1 MKKKIFL
8 NLVMGISLIVTPA
21 FLLASC
27 SSQASDV
34 VTDVK
39 LPITI
44 KDAIVNI
51 KVLEVTAKPITL
63 ATVQKLFNVEA
74 SDFENVTVALKNTNV
89 EGGQKNQIVL
99 TAKEGFIFEDGNKS
113 LESSEFTLS
122 NITLSVT
129 AKTITDRI
137 WTEEVTAS
145 PITFTTAK
153 EGFIFEDGNKSLE
166 SSEFTLSNITLSVT
180 AKTIT
185 DRIWTEEVTAS
196 PITFTTI
203 QKLFNIVESD
213 FENVTVSLKS
223 PIVDGT
229 PNIIVLTANEGFI
242 FENGNKTLE
251 SFEFTSFKELPITTK
266 GPSQGN
272 SIIQFAE
279 INADPIKLTTVQKL
293 FNITAIDFEN
303 VIVSFKN
310 TPTPGSSNTM
320 VLTAKEGFVFQNGN
334 TILESISF
342 TIPGLK

>member
-1 MKKKIFL
+1 MKKKILL

-27 SSQASDV
+27 SAQASDV

-39 LPITI
+39 LPITV
-44 KDAIVNI
+44 KDAIVDI
-51 KVLEVTAKPITL
+51 KVVEVTAKPITL

-74 SDFENVTVALKNTNV
+74 TDFENVNVTLKNTNV

-99 TAKEGFIFEDGNKS
+99 TAKDGFVFEDGTKS

-122 NITLSVT
+122 NITL
-129 AKTITDRI
+129 A
-137 WTEEVTAS
+137 
-145 PITFTTAK
+145 
-153 EGFIFEDGNKSLE
+153 
-166 SSEFTLSNITLSVT
+166 VT

-213 FENVTVSLKS
+213 FENVTIALKS

-229 PNIIVLTANEGFI
+229 PNIIVLNANEGFI

-272 SIIQFAE
+272 SIILFAE
-279 INADPIKLTTVQKL
+279 ISADPIKLTTVQKL

-303 VIVSFKN
+303 VTVSFKS
-310 TPTPGSSNTM
+310 TPTPGSSNAM
-320 VLTAKEGFVFQNGN
+320 VLTTKNGFVFQDGN

>member
-1 MKKKIFL
+1 MKKKILL
-8 NLVMGISLIVTPA
+8 NLVMGVSLIATPA
-21 FLLASC
+21 LLLASC
-27 SSQASDV
+27 SAQTS
-34 VTDVK
+34 DVK
-39 LPITI
+39 LPITV
-44 KDAIVNI
+44 KDAIVDI
-51 KVLEVTAKPITL
+51 KVIEVTAKPITL
-63 ATVQKLFNVEA
+63 ETIQKLFNVEA
-74 SDFENVTVALKNTNV
+74 TDFENVTVALKNNNV

-99 TAKEGFIFEDGNKS
+99 TAKEGFVFENDTKS

-122 NITLSVT
+122 NITLAVT

-145 PITFTTAK
+145 PITFTT
-153 EGFIFEDGNKSLE
+153 
-166 SSEFTLSNITLSVT
+166 V
-180 AKTIT
+180 
-185 DRIWTEEVTAS
+185 
-196 PITFTTI
+196 

-213 FENVTVSLKS
+213 FENVTVALKS
-223 PIVDGT
+223 TIVDGT

-272 SIIQFAE
+272 SIILFAE
-279 INADPIKLTTVQKL
+279 VSADPIKLTTVQKL

-303 VIVSFKN
+303 VIVSFKS
-310 TPTPGSSNTM
+310 TPTPGSSNAM
-320 VLTAKEGFVFQNGN
+320 VLTTKNGFVFQGGN

>member
-99 TAKEGFIFEDGNKS
+99 
-113 LESSEFTLS
+113 
-122 NITLSVT
+122 
-129 AKTITDRI
+129 
-137 WTEEVTAS
+137 
-145 PITFTTAK
+145 TAK